1 MILLTISETIG
12 GRGSSFGVE
21 YIGIGGGG
29 GINPYT
35 FSINL
40 GPPLILRTTSSN
52 SF

>member
-29 GINPYT
+29 GIGINP
-35 FSINL
+35 SINL

-52 SF
+52 PF